1 MALGSPWYLHPKCQS
16 VLARKGLLQVGPVN
30 QEVCLYS
37 WSIHSKGKMYV
48 GRIDRIVVPLPSLGP
63 ASSFLA
69 LENRLG
75 FLTRGFAFCLDGY
88 QPLDQEPQ
96 APLLLSTQKKT
107 FLSSAPSGCKS
118 SRLQAV
124 GGGLQVLPLTHLFQV
139 HTEAQ
144 LCVASNHFLLSPLH
158 GAALC
163 QDPALDTNGSLATP
177 SPSPEARASP
187 GTLEFGDTFS
197 SSFSQTSVCTPHM
210 EASGPVLPLG
220 SPVAKASSEGV
231 QGSVSPKVLPG
242 PSQPRQ
248 YNNPIGLYSAETL
261 REMAQMY
268 QMSLRGK
275 ASGAGLLGG

>member
-1 MALGSPWYLHPKCQS
+1 MVFYEEPCIPSRWMPASRPGAIGFSPPL
-16 VLARKGLLQVGPVN
+16 
-30 QEVCLYS
+30 
-37 WSIHSKGKMYV
+37 HSKK
-48 GRIDRIVVPLPSLGP
+48 
-63 ASSFLA
+63 A
-69 LENRLG
+69 
-75 FLTRGFAFCLDGY
+75 
-88 QPLDQEPQ
+88 
-96 APLLLSTQKKT
+96 
-107 FLSSAPSGCKS
+107 FLSGAPSGCFIQ
-118 SRLQAV
+118 QAA
-124 GGGLQVLPLTHLFQV
+124 GYGWWATEVLTLTHLFQV
-139 HTEAQ
+139 LTEAQ
-144 LCVASNHFLLSPLH
+144 PCVASNHCLLSPLH

-187 GTLEFGDTFS
+187 GTPGTLEFGDTFS

-210 EASGPVLPLG
+210 ETSGPVPPLG
-220 SPVAKASSEGV
+220 SPVAKASSEGA